1 MQLTVTGKKL
11 DVGDALRARIEEG
24 LGEAVAK
31 YFDQP
36 GDGTVTVSREGHT
49 FRIDIQV
56 HISKRIVVQ
65 GVGQA
70 ADAYA
75 AFEEALEHVSKRL
88 RRYKRRLK
96 DHKHVSAEREVL
108 QAQQYVIS
116 PEADDSDVE
125 PAETGD
131 QPAIVAEMPAE
142 IETLSVSEAVMRL
155 DLAGA
160 PAMLFRSSKHGG
172 LNMVYVREDGNIGWV
187 DPQIP
192 AADES

>member
-24 LGEAVAK
+24 LTEAVAK
-31 YFDQP
+31 YFDLP

-49 FRIDIQV
+49 FRVDIQV
-56 HISKRIVVQ
+56 HISRIVVQ
-65 GVGQA
+65 GLGQA
-70 ADAYA
+70 GDAYA
-75 AFEEALEHVSKRL
+75 AFEEALEHVAKRL

-96 DHKHVSAEREVL
+96 DHKQVAAEHEVL
-108 QAQQYVIS
+108 QALQYVIS
-116 PEADDSDVE
+116 PETEEDEADV
-125 PAETGD
+125 AESGD
-131 QPAIVAEMPAE
+131 QPAIVAELPAE
-142 IETLSVSEAVMRL
+142 IETLSVSDAVMRL

-192 AADES
+192 AAGNS

>member
-11 DVGDALRARIEEG
+11 DVGDALRTRIEEG
-24 LGEAVAK
+24 LSEAVAK

-49 FRIDIQV
+49 FKIDIQV

-65 GVGQA
+65 GLGQA
-70 ADAYA
+70 GDAYA
-75 AFEEALEHVSKRL
+75 AFEEALEHVAKRL

-96 DHKHVSAEREVL
+96 DHKHVSAEQEVL
-108 QAQQYVIS
+108 QALQYVIS
-116 PEADDSDVE
+116 AEPEEDE
-125 PAETGD
+125 AEAIESGD
-131 QPAIVAEMPAE
+131 QPVIVAEMPAE
-142 IETLSVSEAVMRL
+142 IETMSVSDAVMRL
-155 DLAGA
+155 DLAGVR
-160 PAMLFRSSKHGG
+160 AMLFRSSKHGG

-192 AADES
+192 AAGKS

>member
-24 LGEAVAK
+24 LSEAVAK

-65 GVGQA
+65 GLGQA

-96 DHKHVSAEREVL
+96 DHKQGSAEREVL

-116 PEADDSDVE
+116 PESEEDDIEATEV
-125 PAETGD
+125 GD
-131 QPAIVAEMPAE
+131 QPAIIAEMPAE

-160 PAMLFRSSKHGG
+160 QAMLFRSSKHGG

-192 AADES
+192 AAEKS